1 MKGLGQDKLL
11 FQKEERMTGPKGQ
24 GTALYMEASV
34 PFKFFHAKA
43 DYDTQDSDDVVCPL
57 ETVSP

>member
-1 MKGLGQDKLL
+1 
-11 FQKEERMTGPKGQ
+11 MTGPKGQ